1 MRSETKRKKE
11 TMDKDKLKEIHNKR
25 FLDKNFQEV
34 KFENQNN
41 LQFFLS
47 KEERNGKSWV
57 VGKCFTNKSFNHRWF
72 YRFKDEDG
80 FNKQCLKTI
89 DDNNSWKA
97 KNEEYKQEQ
106 QKPHTLKV
114 GDILSCSWGYDQT
127 QVDFFKVSQILGK
140 KKIKI
145 VGLGTSLESDGY
157 HDKATPFA
165 EGGNHWTKKQYFCDV
180 DKKYKNKNVELVKLA
195 RSNNS
200 VKISSFAYAYL
211 WDGQAKYS
219 TNSMGGH

>member
-1 MRSETKRKKE
+1 
-11 TMDKDKLKEIHNKR
+11 MDKDKLKEIHNKR

-114 GDILSCSWGYDQT
+114 G
-127 QVDFFKVSQILGK
+127 
-140 KKIKI
+140 
-145 VGLGTSLESDGY
+145 
-157 HDKATPFA
+157 HFA
-165 EGGNHWTKKQYFCDV
+165 EVGHFAGKRPAHLTRPADLKLRLLEVRTETPQNSTCNVIFFETGGF
-180 DKKYKNKNVELVKLA
+180 
-195 RSNNS
+195 
-200 VKISSFAYAYL
+200 KIE
-211 WDGQAKYS
+211 
-219 TNSMGGH
+219 NGGFFPQRPLF